1 MLPHTC
7 SVVGTKSFLISK
19 DGNNVDETHKEIS
32 MEFFSFINF
41 KKKKESRSKNLENPD
56 VSEYRQIPEHL
67 NANSDC

>member
-32 MEFFSFINF
+32 MEFFSFMNS
-41 KKKKESRSKNLENPD
+41 KKSRSHNLENPD
-56 VSEYRQIPEHL
+56 VSEYRQVLEHL
-67 NANSDC
+67 NTNSDC